1 MLTGEDAAQMIARPV
16 RDGRDR
22 RWLALVLVAFCI
34 PLFVGLG
41 RTDIGND
48 EAIYSYAVD
57 SMVEAGHWLS
67 PLSSPSYTAV
77 FLEKPPLKFWIV
89 ALPIR
94 LGMLPLDEFGLRFW
108 DAAFGSF
115 AFIYVFLI
123 GRRLA
128 GPLCGATAV
137 LVLFAQ
143 NRLLFDHGLRSNN
156 MEAALFLWYCGGIYH
171 YLRYADPEAPR
182 RVRHLAAVAA
192 LFFLGFMTKF
202 VAVLFL
208 PLVLG
213 VATLIVPG
221 YRRQVLRDWWRWVL
235 AAAVVFAAVLPWFVY
250 QFVVTDGGI
259 WRTMFGDQVYTR
271 FTAYTD
277 PAHLQ
282 PWHFYVAET
291 FVQLQ
296 RSGCTL
302 VAGLGLAALCVMTI
316 RQRLADG
323 LVLLLWLVVP
333 LALMSLGSS
342 KLYHYAY
349 PYLPPLALAAG
360 YGVALIASRAAPA
373 LRAALARY
381 VGLPRP
387 SSAAVRTVL
396 LAIACAAVALAVVT
410 AAYGQARLVFGSHV
424 VFSNASIV
432 RPLAVAAVCAGLSG
446 GLAGVVAA
454 AAVLAIAL
462 VVPLPL
468 TGYLKNVKELTLQ
481 RHPLRSLSECL
492 QQVDASRRAAHE
504 EVRGTSGLSTGDE
517 VYLHQYFYYLRHAGG
532 WEERQPEDDET
543 LARALFVRGEAR
555 PVAIN
560 GKHYAES
567 LERHPAAGPLPRGV
581 RIGGI
586 LVLLPGPYAPCAAA
600 VPEGMY

>member
-1 MLTGEDAAQMIARPV
+1 
-16 RDGRDR
+16 
-22 RWLALVLVAFCI
+22 
-34 PLFVGLG
+34 
-41 RTDIGND
+41 
-48 EAIYSYAVD
+48 
-57 SMVEAGHWLS
+57 
-67 PLSSPSYTAV
+67 
-77 FLEKPPLKFWIV
+77 
-89 ALPIR
+89 
-94 LGMLPLDEFGLRFW
+94 
-108 DAAFGSF
+108 
-115 AFIYVFLI
+115 
-123 GRRLA
+123 
-128 GPLCGATAV
+128 V

-156 MEAALFLWYCGGIYH
+156 MEAALFLSYCGGFYH
-171 YLRYADPEAPR
+171 YLRYADRETPR

-192 LFFLGFMTKF
+192 LFFFGFMTKF
-202 VAVLFL
+202 VAALFL
-208 PLVLG
+208 PFVLG
-213 VATLIVPG
+213 IATLIVPR
-221 YRRQVLRDWWRWVL
+221 YRRQVLRDWWRWAL
-235 AAAVVFAAVLPWFVY
+235 AAAAVLGAVLPWFVY

-259 WRTMFGDQVYTR
+259 WRTMFGGQVYTR

-282 PWHFYVAET
+282 PWYFYAAGT

-302 VAGLGLAALCVMTI
+302 VAALGLAALVVMTI
-316 RQRLADG
+316 RHRLADG
-323 LVLLLWLVVP
+323 LVLLLWLVGP
-333 LALMSLGSS
+333 LTLISLGSS

-360 YGVALIASRAAPA
+360 YGVALVASSIEPP

-381 VGLPRP
+381 VDLPRP
-387 SSAAVRTVL
+387 SGAAVRVVL
-396 LAIACAAVALAVVT
+396 LAIACAAMALAVVT
-410 AAYGQARLVFGSHV
+410 AAHGQARVVVGSRV

-432 RPLAVAAVCAGLSG
+432 RPLAVAAVCTGLSG

-481 RHPLRSLSECL
+481 RHPLRSVSECL
-492 QQVDASRRAAHE
+492 QRVDASRRAAHE
-504 EVRGTSGLSTGDE
+504 QVGGTYGLPTGDE
-517 VYLHQYFYYLRHAGG
+517 AYLHQYFYYLRHAGG
-532 WEERQPEDDET
+532 WEEGHPEDDET
-543 LARALFVRGEAR
+543 LARALFVHGQER
-555 PVAIN
+555 PVVIN

-581 RIGGI
+581 RIGGV

-600 VPEGMY
+600 VPEGVY

>member
-1 MLTGEDAAQMIARPV
+1 VLTGEDGRLAAGFARE
-16 RDGRDR
+16 GRSR
-22 RWLALVLVAFCI
+22 RWLALVAVAFCL

-41 RTDIGND
+41 RPDVGND

-57 SMVEAGHWLS
+57 SILETGHWLS
-67 PLSSPSYTAV
+67 PLNSPSNTDA

-94 LGMLPLDEFGLRFW
+94 LGLLPHDEFGLRFW
-108 DAAFGSF
+108 DALFGGVAFV
-115 AFIYVFLI
+115 YVFLI

-143 NRLLFDHGLRSNN
+143 NRLLFDHGLRSNT
-156 MEAALFLWYCGGIYH
+156 MEAPLFLSYCGGVYH
-171 YLRYADPEAPR
+171 YLRYGDPETPHHG
-182 RVRHLAAVAA
+182 RHLAAVAA

-213 VATLIVPG
+213 AATLVVPE
-221 YRRQVLRDWWRWVL
+221 YRRQVLRDWWRWAL
-235 AAAVVFAAVLPWFVY
+235 AGAAVAAGVLPWFVY
-250 QFVVTDGGI
+250 QDVVTDGGI
-259 WRTMFGDQVYTR
+259 LRTMFGDQVYTR

-282 PWHFYVAET
+282 PWHFYFTQT

-296 RSGCTL
+296 RSGCTVL
-302 VAGLGLAALCVMTI
+302 VGLGFLALGLATI
-316 RQRLADG
+316 RYRLRIG

-333 LALMSLGSS
+333 LTLMSAGSS

-360 YGVALIASRAAPA
+360 YGVAWIASRMEPA
-373 LRAALARY
+373 LRAALGRA
-381 VGLPRP
+381 VVLAPRP
-387 SSAAVRTVL
+387 SSALTRGVLVAV
-396 LAIACAAVALAVVT
+396 ACAAAALAVVT
-410 AAYGQARLVFGSHV
+410 AAHGQVRVALGSHV
-424 VFSNASIV
+424 LFSNASV
-432 RPLAVAAVCAGLSG
+432 LRPLIVVALCAVLSG
-446 GLAGVVAA
+446 AFVGVVSG
-454 AAVLAIAL
+454 AAVLAITL

-468 TGYLKNVKELTLQ
+468 TGYLKNIKELTSE
-481 RHPLRSLSECL
+481 RHPLRSLSTCL
-492 QQVDASRRAAHE
+492 QQADATRRAANE
-504 EVRGTSGLSTGDE
+504 RVRGTLGPSTADE
-517 VYLHQYFYYLRHAGG
+517 VFLHQYFYYLRHAGG
-532 WEERQPEDDET
+532 WEERQPEDDEA
-543 LARALFVRGEAR
+543 LARALFVRGEER

-560 GKHYAES
+560 GRHYAES

-600 VPEGMY
+600 VPEGTY